1 MRQLR
6 KEAALIPTWALPYY
20 EVTVFFL
27 MAVLTLGVL
36 GQGVLTGPRGKT
48 PKRIHPHP
56 GSKAVL
62 WIIVLAIGAGLLLY
76 VLL

>member
-1 MRQLR
+1 M
-6 KEAALIPTWALPYY
+6 IPTWALPYY

-27 MAVLTLGVL
+27 MAVITLGVL

-62 WIIVLAIGAGLLLY
+62 WMIVLAIGAGLLLY
-76 VLL
+76 VLI